1 MGIQMSTTN
10 VSSKTLTE
18 NISNIIIKHASNCGG
33 FVNQEQIIS
42 LGDIKGDLTIDNID
56 MDQSVTLNVS
66 CLQNSD
72 TTNSIKNEIKDKL
85 NQVVESAN
93 NTGQIN
99 TSIMVDI
106 SEKINKISNNINI
119 DTIKTCLVQSISE
132 QKIIVDRISGNVV
145 IKNIKMKQVSD
156 IISKCIQNDTE
167 LFQNINDIS
176 KEIELNTKA
185 SNNGIFIIAG
195 IIIFIIMVMIFV
207 YFSNKKPNNNPY

>member
-1 MGIQMSTTN
+1 MGIQMSTTI

-56 MDQSVTLNVS
+56 MDQNVTLNVS

-85 NQVVESAN
+85 NQVVESAI
-93 NTGQIN
+93 GQIN
-99 TSIMVDI
+99 ISSMVDI

-156 IISKCIQNDTE
+156 IISKCIQNDIE

>member
-1 MGIQMSTTN
+1 MGIQMSTTI

-56 MDQSVTLNVS
+56 MDQNVTLNVS

-85 NQVVESAN
+85 NQVVESAI
-93 NTGQIN
+93 GQIN
-99 TSIMVDI
+99 ISSMVDI